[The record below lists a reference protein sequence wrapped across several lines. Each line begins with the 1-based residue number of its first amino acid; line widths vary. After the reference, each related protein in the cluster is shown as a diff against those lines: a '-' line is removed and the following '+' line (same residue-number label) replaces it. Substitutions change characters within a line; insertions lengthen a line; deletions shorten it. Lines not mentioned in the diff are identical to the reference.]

1 MTAIFTQN
9 DHCGVGQTFC
19 KNRRFLGVKM
29 SNVRKGRVK
38 MLEKTDD
45 IIYGWPY
52 RAVKKIANPSGTPG
66 SKTRTTPSS
75 SNGG

>member
-1 MTAIFTQN
+1 MTSSFYRGWVKLSAKIGDAYLGRKRVN
-9 DHCGVGQTFC
+9 VG
-19 KNRRFLGVKM
+19 
-29 SNVRKGRVK
+29 KGRVK
-38 MLEKTDD
+38 MSGKTDD

>member
-1 MTAIFTQN
+1 MCINEVLIFL
-9 DHCGVGQTFC
+9 GVGQTTYEYRPC
-19 KNRRFLGVKM
+19 LVVKM
-29 SNVRKGRVK
+29 GNVRKGRVK
-38 MLEKTDD
+38 MSEKTDD

-52 RAVKKIANPSGTPG
+52 RAVNKIANPSGTPG